1 MAEIKNPEA
10 YFSRMIQNLDKNE
23 YRAND
28 NFYNHVSSIGDGGDL
43 QQEYMKSK
51 AASEQDAHSIE
62 RQIGEASVEN
72 WLMFMENERLHS
84 ALSSLPTDDLEFLL
98 ELAKYRFEK
107 ASYAKEYSVTQQAVS
122 KRYHRLR
129 KKILEHMEIGL

>member
-28 NFYNHVSSIGDGGDL
+28 NFYNHISSIGDGGDL
-43 QQEYMKSK
+43 QREYMKSK
-51 AASEQDAHSIE
+51 SVPEQNTNAIE

-72 WLMFMENERLHS
+72 WLLLLDSPALHDALSELPDEHLKLMYMLYVLRLKQAECASILGLKQAEVSRLHS
-84 ALSSLPTDDLEFLL
+84 
-98 ELAKYRFEK
+98 RI
-107 ASYAKEYSVTQQAVS
+107 
-122 KRYHRLR
+122 
-129 KKILEHMEIGL
+129 KKILQNRLMM

>member
-28 NFYNHVSSIGDGGDL
+28 NFYNHISSIGDGGDL
-43 QQEYMKSK
+43 QRECMKSNPTQ
-51 AASEQDAHSIE
+51 ERDDCSIE

-72 WLMFMENERLHS
+72 WLLLLDSPALHD
-84 ALSSLPTDDLEFLL
+84 ALSELPDEHLKLMYML
-98 ELAKYRFEK
+98 YVL
-107 ASYAKEYSVTQQAVS
+107 
-122 KRYHRLR
+122 RLR
-129 KKILEHMEIGL
+129 QVECASILGVKCLW